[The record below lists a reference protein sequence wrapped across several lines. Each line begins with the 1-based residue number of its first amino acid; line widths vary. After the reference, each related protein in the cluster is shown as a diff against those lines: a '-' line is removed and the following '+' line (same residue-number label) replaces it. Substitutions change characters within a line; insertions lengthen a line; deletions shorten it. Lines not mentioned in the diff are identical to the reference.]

1 MFLLGTSLILL
12 PALVGKAEAFR
23 FFYGSQTWTMLSSL
37 SLGMQYTVPMI
48 AIFYFISSQHQ
59 VNVSYYMFVYYYTG
73 NVIFGILL
81 FMAICNVVDRPI
93 YAMINLNGD
102 VKDADNSVDY
112 KLKEYIENFKSTD
125 LMERHKT
132 VSNNMSRKQS
142 ISLQMLEQTR

>member
-1 MFLLGTSLILL
+1 
-12 PALVGKAEAFR
+12 
-23 FFYGSQTWTMLSSL
+23 MLSSL